1 MYLVSAPPT
10 KLLIEFLWNFAQP
23 ADVHVGIP
31 LLFKFRRGDNSTYV
45 YFGDGC
51 LQIDSNLYKFF
62 EIHPMAI

>member
-1 MYLVSAPPT
+1 
-10 KLLIEFLWNFAQP
+10 
-23 ADVHVGIP
+23 VHEGIP

-51 LQIDSNLYKFF
+51 CLLDITPQIDSNLYKFF